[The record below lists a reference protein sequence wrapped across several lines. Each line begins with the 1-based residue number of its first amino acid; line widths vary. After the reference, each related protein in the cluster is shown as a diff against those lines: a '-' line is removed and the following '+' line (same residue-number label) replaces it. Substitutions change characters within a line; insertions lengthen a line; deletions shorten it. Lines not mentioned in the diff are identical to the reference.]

1 MKRLLLILEEDKG
14 LLGSTTGNSSV
25 LLRAEGELRSLVGEG
40 VVEEAVD
47 SLDAEDAVKSVVDSL
62 LSDL

>member
-1 MKRLLLILEEDKG
+1 M
-14 LLGSTTGNSSV
+14 

-40 VVEEAVD
+40 TVEEAVD

-62 LSDL
+62 LGDL